1 VDDDY
6 IYIDDKYG
14 SGDGSFVDVVAS
26 FDTGETATISPVLEM
41 TATQSPLV
49 ASWDVLEVHTD
60 GKYHIPGNFYVR
72 VSPSRTTESSA
83 TYNQKAVLV
92 RFFWN
97 YGASTTATRFFSLPG
112 DTGQVLARTY
122 KYGSLDSAY
131 DRTLVAQFA
140 LPQHVPNPVSDTSST
155 DYGDSL
161 KLFLRIHPAL
171 TAVISAEDTVVIGD
185 TVHFADLGQNGG
197 GVESRFWS
205 FGDGDTVTATA
216 PSHVYTSSGTKTAV
230 LTKTHT
236 YHGLQFLD
244 TATVIVGTPLVPGPS
259 SVRTTVGPRT
269 TRSRKR
275 AIASGKS
282 SRAGGLART
291 PMYGRSASASGPRS
305 PVRLRRSS
313 TSPTSAAMTSTCERS
328 SPRDHSPTPRRCS
341 A

>member
-1 VDDDY
+1 MGCARSPHRREVPY
-6 IYIDDKYG
+6 
-14 SGDGSFVDVVAS
+14 SGK
-26 FDTGETATISPVLEM
+26 L
-41 TATQSPLV
+41 
-49 ASWDVLEVHTD
+49 
-60 GKYHIPGNFYVR
+60 YVR

-216 PSHVYTSSGTKTAV
+216 SSHVYTSSGTKTAV

-244 TATVIVGTPLVPGPS
+244 TATVIVGTPLVPGPI
-259 SVRTTVGPRT
+259 VGSYDGWPT
-269 TRSRKR
+269 NNEIEEEGDCQWEVLPSGGFGSYTYVWQKRKR
-275 AIASGKS
+275 FWATVPGATTQELYIADVGSNDFD
-282 SRAGGLART
+282 LRT
-291 PMYGRSASASGPRS
+291 IISSGPLTDTTAVLS
-305 PVRLRRSS
+305 
-313 TSPTSAAMTSTCERS
+313 MTVDPNGQVCIIRK
-328 SPRDHSPTPRRCS
+328 
-341 A
+341 